1 MELNQTTMNRSQIL
15 TASWKVRKANPTLS
29 WGECQK
35 QAWASYRV
43 KDAMQSGIVEFSFI
57 KVSDGSVRTA
67 KGTLNGELFQYESK
81 GANAPSSP
89 DVIRYFD
96 MGVGEWRSFRVDRF
110 ISKAA

>member
-1 MELNQTTMNRSQIL
+1 MNRSTIL
-15 TASWKVRKANPTLS
+15 TAAHKVRKANPTLS

-35 QAWASYRV
+35 QAWSAY
-43 KDAMQSGIVEFSFI
+43 KLKEAMQSSIVEFSFI

-81 GANAPSSP
+81 GASVPTSP

-96 MGVGEWRSFRVDRF
+96 TEANGWRSFRIERLIF
-110 ISKAA
+110 SQAA